1 MVKLVIFDMDG
12 TLLNTLDDLA
22 DSCNHI
28 LRQYGYPAHPVAAYK
43 YFVGDGIRKLIE
55 RTVPNEVLQKPELLH
70 SIETDFLAYYTLH
83 KIDKT
88 APYEGMIPVLNQLQS
103 KNVQIAVA
111 SNKIHREIAP
121 LLDYYFPSI
130 KFAAAMGQKPEVPT
144 KPNPDV
150 VYEILAQTQIKKEE
164 TLYVGDTAVDMK
176 TGKSAGIYTIGVLWG
191 FRAEKELIEN
201 GADEL
206 IQNPEDLLPLI
217 GKLSKQS

>member
-28 LRQYGYPAHPVAAYK
+28 LQQYGYPTHPVDAYK
-43 YFVGDGIRKLIE
+43 YFVGNGIRKLIE
-55 RTVPNEVLQKPELLH
+55 RTVPEEVLQKPELLH
-70 SIETDFLAYYTLH
+70 TIESDFLAYYTLH
-83 KIDKT
+83 KVDKT
-88 APYEGMIPVLNQLQS
+88 APYEGMVSVLNQLQS
-103 KNVQIAVA
+103 KNIQIAVA
-111 SNKIHREIAP
+111 SNKIDKEIAP
-121 LLDYYFPSI
+121 LLDYFFPSI
-130 KFAAAMGQKPEVPT
+130 KFAAAIGQKLGVPT

-150 VYEILAQTQIKKEE
+150 VYEILSQTQIKKDD

-191 FRAEKELIEN
+191 FRTEKELLDN

-206 IQNPEDLLPLI
+206 IHHPEDLLPLI
-217 GKLSKQS
+217 DKLS

>member
-43 YFVGDGIRKLIE
+43 YFVGDGIRTLIA
-55 RTVPNEVLQKPELLH
+55 RTVPNEALQKPELLH

-88 APYEGMIPVLNQLQS
+88 APYEGIIPVLNQLQS

>member
-1 MVKLVIFDMDG
+1 MDG